1 MIENIYI
8 CIGFQD
14 PADEPG
20 LHCKDRETDE
30 KGDDGDNIARSEETL
45 LDHSHI
51 SPISQISK
59 TRKVLTGSEG

>member
-1 MIENIYI
+1 MIENIHI

>member
-20 LHCKDRETDE
+20 LGSKDRETGE
-30 KGDDGDNIARSEETL
+30 KGDDGDNIAPSEETL

-51 SPISQISK
+51 SLISQISK
-59 TRKVLTGSEG
+59 TRKVLIGSQR